1 MRLDL
6 SKNALSTLPEN
17 FGALEKL
24 QYLDLFSNK
33 LSTLP
38 VSFYRLKNLRWLDV
52 KDNQLN
58 DQLKKIVGD
67 CLDDVQCKQCAKNV
81 RMLQNIY
88 CKKENNLSKHKKTTQ
103 PYPTYAS
110 LVNIYRSNIY

>member
-67 CLDDVQCKQCAKNV
+67 LP
-81 RMLQNIY
+81 R
-88 CKKENNLSKHKKTTQ
+88 
-103 PYPTYAS
+103 
-110 LVNIYRSNIY
+110 